1 MLGGGF
7 HTLRAGLAAILAAAA
22 LCGLAGR
29 ASAAEGGARAAVP
42 VAVSARLE
50 QTERSARLT
59 FVISRPVHPV
69 VTPLERPDRIVLDL
83 PEVNFQVKD
92 AAPPARNGLVSS
104 FRQGLFAPGKS
115 RIVID
120 LRRPA
125 LVASVTNT
133 TLPDGL
139 STAFT
144 IELAGTDRDTY
155 VKAARA
161 AAAPASEPLAAAPA
175 RDPQAAA
182 KPLVVIDPG
191 HGGVDPGAMAEGGVN
206 EKDIVF
212 SFAQKLKA
220 RLEATGRY
228 RVMMTRESDVFVS
241 LGERVR
247 IARRAQADLFVSIH
261 ADTLSASPKVRGMT
275 VYTGSERATDV
286 ESQELAD
293 KENKADALAGA
304 ESPETM
310 EEVSGILADLTR
322 RETRLFSQHIAKQVV
337 QDAGSAMRLNKNPHR
352 SAGFRVLTAPDVASI
367 LIELGYLS
375 SNEDIALL
383 QSDAWRD
390 KATGAIASAISRY
403 FAQRTA
409 VVRGA
414 AVSP

>member
-1 MLGGGF
+1 MLAGGIQAVRRRG
-7 HTLRAGLAAILAAAA
+7 AAILAALVLALAPAA
-22 LCGLAGR
+22 AVAGDGK
-29 ASAAEGGARAAVP
+29 APVP
-42 VAVSARLE
+42 VAVSAKLE
-50 QTERSARLT
+50 QSERSARLT

-83 PEVNFQVKD
+83 PEVNFQVRD
-92 AAPPARNGLVSS
+92 AATPSRTGLVSS

-133 TLPDGL
+133 PLPDGL

-144 IELAGTDRDTY
+144 IELNAADREAFAKA
-155 VKAARA
+155 VKATSG
-161 AAAPASEPLAAAPA
+161 PADEPIAAAPA
-175 RDPQAAA
+175 REPASA

-191 HGGVDPGAMAEGGVN
+191 HGGVDPGAMADGGIN

-212 SFAQKLKA
+212 TFAQKLKA

-228 RVMMTRESDVFVS
+228 RVMMTRDSDVFVS

-275 VYTGSERATDV
+275 VYTGSERATDT

-293 KENKADALAGA
+293 KENRADALAGA
-304 ESPETM
+304 ESPETV

-375 SNEDIALL
+375 SSEDIALL

-390 KATGAIASAISRY
+390 KATGAIASAIGRY